1 MKSRIKQISELI
13 TKYELIDGSL
23 VSDDILLH
31 EYSGVVFKV
40 VKCGVHIMVQ
50 CFLKD
55 WSGGYVLSSKRRNDM
70 ETIKKLLNH
79 LQNEKQRIK

>member
-1 MKSRIKQISELI
+1 MKSQVKKISELI
-13 TKYELIDGSL
+13 TDYELINGSL
-23 VSDDILLH
+23 VSDDILLD

-40 VKCGVHIMVQ
+40 VKCGVHITVQ

-55 WSGGYVLSSKRRNDM
+55 YSGGYIMSTKRRNDM
-70 ETIKKLLNH
+70 ETLKKIINH

>member
-13 TKYELIDGSL
+13 TDYELINDSL
-23 VSDDILLH
+23 VSGDILLDEH
-31 EYSGVVFKV
+31 RGVVFKV
-40 VKCGVHIMVQ
+40 VKCGVHITVQ

-55 WSGGYVLSSKRRNDM
+55 YSGGYIMSTKKRNDM
-70 ETIKKLLNH
+70 ETLKKILNH